1 MCCRFYI
8 KDNDPD
14 FAPIV
19 DGAEKSGLYP
29 RVQKA
34 HPAPLV
40 RSGEVR
46 PTDVAAVLA
55 MDKRQKPTLF
65 PMIWGFTT
73 PGRNV
78 PIINARAESAAE
90 KPTFREA
97 WEKHRCIIPASWY
110 FEWQHLPAEDGR
122 STVKT
127 KYAIQ
132 PKDANITYLCGLY
145 RIENGLPVF
154 VILTKEP
161 SEDVAHIHDRM
172 PMILP
177 KKAIRHWINPEINPA
192 DILPFAI
199 TEYAA
204 ERTDAQNL

>member
-8 KDNDPD
+8 KENDPD

-55 MDKRQKPTLF
+55 IDKRQKPTLF
-65 PMIWGFTT
+65 PMIWGFST

-78 PIINARAESAAE
+78 PIINARSESAAE
-90 KPTFREA
+90 KPTFRDA
-97 WEKHRCIIPASWY
+97 WEKHRCVVPASWY
-110 FEWQHLPAEDGR
+110 FEWQHTPTEDGR
-122 STVKT
+122 GTVSTKF
-127 KYAIQ
+127 AIQ
-132 PKDANITYLCGLY
+132 PKDTEIMFLCGLY
-145 RIENGLPVF
+145 RIEENKLPAF
-154 VILTKEP
+154 IILTRQA
-161 SEDVAHIHDRM
+161 SEDVVSIHERM
-172 PMILP
+172 PLMLP
-177 KKAIRHWINPEINPA
+177 KEAIKAWINPSVSA
-192 DILPFAI
+192 KTVLP
-199 TEYAA
+199 YALTAMKA
-204 ERTDAQNL
+204 EPE

>member
-8 KDNDPD
+8 KENDPD

-110 FEWQHLPAEDGR
+110 FEWQHLPSEDGR

-145 RIENGLPVF
+145 RIENDLPVF

-172 PMILP
+172 PLILP
-177 KKAIRHWINPEINPA
+177 KEAIKAWINPSVSA
-192 DILPFAI
+192 KTVLP
-199 TEYAA
+199 YALTAMKA
-204 ERTDAQNL
+204 EPE

>member
-19 DGAEKSGLYP
+19 VGAEKSGLYP

-132 PKDANITYLCGLY
+132 PKDGNITYLCGLY

-154 VILTKEP
+154 VILTKEA
-161 SEDVAHIHDRM
+161 SEDVVSIHERM
-172 PMILP
+172 PLMLP
-177 KKAIRHWINPEINPA
+177 KEAIKAWINPSVSA
-192 DILPFAI
+192 KTVLP
-199 TEYAA
+199 YALTAMKA
-204 ERTDAQNL
+204 EPE

>member
-97 WEKHRCIIPASWY
+97 WEKHRCVVPASWY
-110 FEWQHLPAEDGR
+110 FEWQHLPSEDGR
-122 STVKT
+122 STVKM

-132 PKDANITYLCGLY
+132 PKDGNITYLCGLY

-154 VILTKEP
+154 VILTKEAG
-161 SEDVAHIHDRM
+161 EDVAHIHDRM
-172 PMILP
+172 PLILP
-177 KKAIRHWINPEINPA
+177 KEAIKAWINPSVSA
-192 DILPFAI
+192 KTVLP
-199 TEYAA
+199 YALTAMKA
-204 ERTDAQNL
+204 EPE

>member
-122 STVKT
+122 STVRT

-192 DILPFAI
+192 ELLPYAVS
-199 TEYAA
+199 EYIA
-204 ERTDAQNL
+204 EKAEK

>member
-8 KDNDPD
+8 KENDPD

-110 FEWQHLPAEDGR
+110 FEWQHLPSEDGR
-122 STVKT
+122 STIKT

-132 PKDANITYLCGLY
+132 PKDGNITYLCGLY

-154 VILTKEP
+154 VILTKEAG
-161 SEDVAHIHDRM
+161 EDVAHIHDRM
-172 PMILP
+172 PLILP
-177 KKAIRHWINPEINPA
+177 KEAIKAWINPSVSA
-192 DILPFAI
+192 KTVLP
-199 TEYAA
+199 YALTAMKA
-204 ERTDAQNL
+204 EPE

>member
-8 KDNDPD
+8 KENDPD

-19 DGAEKSGLYP
+19 DGAEKSSLYP

-110 FEWQHLPAEDGR
+110 FEWQHLPSEDGR

-172 PMILP
+172 PLILP
-177 KKAIRHWINPEINPA
+177 KEAIKAWINPSVYA
-192 DILPFAI
+192 KTVLP
-199 TEYAA
+199 YALTAMKA
-204 ERTDAQNL
+204 EPE

>member
-110 FEWQHLPAEDGR
+110 FEWQHTPTEDGR
-122 STVKT
+122 GTVSTKF
-127 KYAIQ
+127 AIQ
-132 PKDANITYLCGLY
+132 PKDAEIMFLCGLY
-145 RIENGLPVF
+145 RIEENGLPAF
-154 VILTKEP
+154 VILTRQA
-161 SEDVAHIHDRM
+161 SEDVVSIHERM
-172 PMILP
+172 PLMLP
-177 KKAIRHWINPEINPA
+177 KEAIKAWINPSVSA
-192 DILPFAI
+192 KTVLP
-199 TEYAA
+199 YALTAMKA
-204 ERTDAQNL
+204 EPE